1 MLEIIH
7 PEAGKFLVSGVLVA
21 GGILGL
27 ILFLRMLRFEE
38 SLIILSAVWG
48 AGMIS
53 LLLVDIL
60 DILLISLYR
69 VPWG

>member
-1 MLEIIH
+1 LEIIH
-7 PEAGKFLVSGVLVA
+7 PEAGKLLVAGVLVA

-27 ILFLRMLRFEE
+27 ILFLRLLRFEE